1 MYSYTV
7 IVSIYTF
14 LHTVQSTFPTVPGQ
28 GVNCTVMGD
37 YFVCSALPGATV
49 MLNCSVDANPPATVT
64 FSPQGVNTVGN
75 TIVINNFTEAANYSC
90 TATNE
95 GFDPVTRNF
104 RVVVG
109 GE

>member
-1 MYSYTV
+1 M
-7 IVSIYTF
+7 
-14 LHTVQSTFPTVPGQ
+14 PGQ
-28 GVNCTVMGD
+28 GVNCTVMGE

-49 MLNCSVDANPPATVT
+49 MLNCNVDANPPATVT

-75 TIVINNFTEAANYSC
+75 AIVINNFTEAANYSC

-104 RVVVG
+104 RLVVG
-109 GE
+109 SECSWR

>member
-1 MYSYTV
+1 M
-7 IVSIYTF
+7 
-14 LHTVQSTFPTVPGQ
+14 PGQ

-37 YFVCSALPGATV
+37 YFICFAHAGATV
-49 MLNCSVDANPPATVT
+49 MLNCNAVANPPATVT

-104 RVVVG
+104 RVAVG

>member
-1 MYSYTV
+1 MA
-7 IVSIYTF
+7 
-14 LHTVQSTFPTVPGQ
+14 GQ
-28 GVNCTVMGD
+28 GVNCTPVGQD
-37 YFVCSALPGATV
+37 FVCSTQPGTTV
-49 MLNCSVDANPPATVT
+49 MLNCNVDANPPATVT

-75 TIVINNFTEAANYSC
+75 TIVISNFTEAANYSC